1 MATSELDQFLEAVDE
16 NVLESGKT
24 ERDQTKCSV
33 CEKEEQ
39 VKYYCQDC
47 RQYLCSTCSDQHKKY
62 RLFANHRLHLIED
75 VQSMSPSQMTLLH
88 PPLCSHHNKPLEFY
102 CTDCETPICVNYTIM
117 DHKQWEGKHKSMSIQ
132 TFEEVSA
139 NFKQSVEHNVEV
151 LHMKMG
157 NNDVGCTENED
168 LQKQVVKLKSL
179 LTTKREQVATLRNMV
194 KASKTTAEVAL
205 SNLKSKYQSEK
216 QIIAETMMKLRG
228 ELKALKEDAATFTT
242 LRALFASRCDEY
254 VTQVDEY
261 QRQLLS
267 AEEEKRTLNSLLRMA
282 IQQKLAMT
290 QRLEDLEFRN
300 ETQTVRKQTLASTS
314 RKHWFSKVSSPKSLC
329 PLPTKPPPIKT
340 DFVSKP
346 PPSKIR
352 QDKSLREYK
361 FIFSI

>member
-16 NVLESGKT
+16 NVLECRKT

-39 VKYYCQDC
+39 VKYYCQNC

-88 PPLCSHHNKPLEFY
+88 PPLCSHHSKPLEFY

-132 TFEEVSA
+132 TFEEASA
-139 NFKQSVEHNVEV
+139 NLKQSVEHNVEV
-151 LHMKMG
+151 QYCIYMKME

-179 LTTKREQVATLRNMV
+179 LTTKREQVATLRTIL
-194 KASKTTAEVAL
+194 KANKTTAKVAL

-228 ELKALKEDAATFTT
+228 ELKALKEDSATYTT
-242 LRALFASRCDEY
+242 LRAMFASRCDEY
-254 VTQVDEY
+254 VTQLDEY

-267 AEEEKRTLNSLLRMA
+267 AEEEKKTLNSLLRMA

-300 ETQTVRKQTLASTS
+300 ETLTVRKQTSASTS
-314 RKHWFSKVSSPKSLC
+314 RKHRSSKVSSPKSSR
-329 PLPTKPPPIKT
+329 PPPT
-340 DFVSKP
+340 SPPPNKP

-352 QDKSLREYK
+352 QDESLREYK